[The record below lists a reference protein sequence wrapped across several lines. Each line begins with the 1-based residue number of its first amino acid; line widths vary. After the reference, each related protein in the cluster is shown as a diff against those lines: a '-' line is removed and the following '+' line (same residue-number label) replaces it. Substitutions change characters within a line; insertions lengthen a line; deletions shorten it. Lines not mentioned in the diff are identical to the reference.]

1 MQAVDPAQAS
11 TPSALLA
18 CNRPISFAGLKMKR
32 AIQLMS
38 TVLVLGS
45 PIAAQ
50 AACDRY
56 QNDTF
61 TLTLPST
68 IVVPDSLP
76 VESEIVI
83 KEFTGTAPSYT
94 MNCGHTLLTITG
106 RYNARSHSKY
116 YETEV
121 PGVGVHMR
129 IRHSGSLYPFFGMH
143 SQQRTF
149 SGPLTSFMAAEL
161 RFYKAGPVTDGTVPA
176 GNIWVQRLDNRPESF
191 TLRLGNAVR
200 FVRPAATCDLA
211 TGDVNRT
218 ISLDPV
224 QVGAFNN
231 ATTAG
236 PRNFELTA
244 NCTNA
249 SNVTF
254 RFSGTPAP
262 GNDRLFANTGTAG
275 GVALWLYSRIGGGI
289 QNILANGTENTRTVP
304 VSGGRAVLPLGAA
317 YHKNGT
323 VSQGR
328 LETTATVNITYN

>member
-11 TPSALLA
+11 NPFALPA
-18 CNRPISFAGLKMKR
+18 CKRPISFAGLKMKR
-32 AIQLMS
+32 ALQLIS
-38 TVLVLGS
+38 TVLILGS

-76 VESEIVI
+76 VESEIVVR
-83 KEFTGTAPSYT
+83 EFTGTAPSFT
-94 MNCGHTLLTITG
+94 MNCGHALLTITG
-106 RYNARSHSKY
+106 RYRARSHAKY

-129 IRHSGSLYPFFGMH
+129 IRHSGAFYPFFGMH

-176 GNIWVQRLDNRPESF
+176 GDIWVQRLDNRPESF

-211 TGDVNRT
+211 AGDANRT

-224 QVGAFNN
+224 QVGAFEHS
-231 ATTAG
+231 TTVGA
-236 PRNFELTA
+236 REFELSA
-244 NCTNA
+244 QCTNA

-254 RFSGTPAP
+254 SFSGTPAP

-275 GVALWLYSRIGGGI
+275 GVALWLYSRLDGGV
-289 QNILANGTENTRTVP
+289 QNILANGTENSRTVP
-304 VSGGRAVLPLGAA
+304 VSGNRAVLPLGAA
-317 YHKNGT
+317 YHLNGT
-323 VSQGR
+323 VSQGT
-328 LETTATVNITYN
+328 LASTATVTITYN